1 MVIDEQ
7 KKIKINMKEHISDN
21 KKGKRLKG
29 KKVKRKNG
37 KKVII
42 VLALIILLSASY
54 YIYIRFFE
62 KKFKDVTIELGTE
75 SVELIQFVSEERFLN
90 QASFITEIFEPSKF
104 YNRHEQYRL

>member
-1 MVIDEQ
+1 MENGKNMVIDEQ

-62 KKFKDVTIELGTE
+62 KKFKDVTIEFRRNFKIRKTKSGG
-75 SVELIQFVSEERFLN
+75 I
-90 QASFITEIFEPSKF
+90 
-104 YNRHEQYRL
+104 